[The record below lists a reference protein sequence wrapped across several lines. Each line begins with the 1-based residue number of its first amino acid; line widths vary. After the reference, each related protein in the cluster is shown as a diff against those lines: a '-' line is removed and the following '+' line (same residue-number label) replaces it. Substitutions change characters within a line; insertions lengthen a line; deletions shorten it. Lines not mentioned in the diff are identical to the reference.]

1 MERLWSQRTQ
11 RRVCA
16 VDYVGKNMVKCRC
29 FVRRDNHIKMTFANK
44 TIREWVVFQEMTGH
58 PSFSRADVVA
68 AFPKLSPHAVSNAL
82 VRLVRG
88 GVIVS
93 VHKGFFVVIP
103 TRYKMTGVVPPL
115 FYMDA
120 LLRYLNRPYYA
131 SLLTAAKIWGAS
143 HQMAQSEFVTTI
155 KPAITTSKAKNPLL
169 NWVYRSHVPEKLVC
183 VRNGEGGVIRYS
195 SAEFTLLDLVQYA
208 HLVGGLSA
216 VATVLADLTEAVDF
230 SRCDTK
236 VLFDAVKGRVVQRA
250 GFILEDILGEKDCA
264 DVLYDA
270 YRATGA
276 ALQWTDLRPGTK
288 DAPQGSNLRWKIKIN
303 EKVEPDEA

>member
-1 MERLWSQRTQ
+1 M
-11 RRVCA
+11 CA
-16 VDYVGKNMVKCRC
+16 VDYVGKNMVKCCC

-44 TIREWVVFQEMTGH
+44 TIREWVVFREMTGH

-68 AFPKLSPHAVSNAL
+68 AFPLLSPHAVSNAL
-82 VRLVRG
+82 VRLAKS

-216 VATVLADLTEAVDF
+216 VATLLVDLTEAVDF
-230 SRCDTK
+230 SSCDTK
-236 VLFDAVKGRVVQRA
+236 ALFDAVKGRVVQRA

>member
-1 MERLWSQRTQ
+1 
-11 RRVCA
+11 
-16 VDYVGKNMVKCRC
+16 
-29 FVRRDNHIKMTFANK
+29 MTFANK
-44 TIREWVVFQEMTGH
+44 TIREWVVFREMTGH

-68 AFPKLSPHAVSNAL
+68 AFPLLSPHAVSNAL
-82 VRLVRG
+82 VRLAKN

-216 VATVLADLTEAVDF
+216 VATLLVDLTEAVDF
-230 SRCDTK
+230 SSCDTK
-236 VLFDAVKGRVVQRA
+236 ALFDAVKGRVVQRA

>member
-1 MERLWSQRTQ
+1 
-11 RRVCA
+11 
-16 VDYVGKNMVKCRC
+16 MVKYCC
-29 FVRRDNHIKMTFANK
+29 FVGRSKQTKMTIANK
-44 TIREWVVFQEMTGH
+44 TIREWVLYQEMTGH

-68 AFPKLSPHAVSNAL
+68 AFPVLSPHAVSNAL

-88 GVIVS
+88 GVIAS

-120 LLRYLNRPYYA
+120 LFRYLKRPYYA

-230 SRCDTK
+230 TRCDTK

-264 DVLYDA
+264 DALYEA
-270 YRATGA
+270 YRATGT
-276 ALQWTDLRPGTK
+276 ALLWTDLRPGAK